1 MAKKSMDQV
10 KSEIRALVA
19 EVAEIEL
26 DKVTDSSKFNDDL
39 GVDSMKALEIVA
51 MIEKK
56 NKIVIPED
64 KIPAIRTL
72 NDVYAIIEP
81 QLK

>member
-1 MAKKSMDQV
+1 MGKKSMDQV

-19 EVAEIEL
+19 EVAEISE
-26 DKVTDSSKFNDDL
+26 DKVTDSSRFNDDL

-51 MIEKK
+51 LIEKK
-56 NKIVIPED
+56 NKIAIPED
-64 KIPAIRTL
+64 KIPSIRTL